1 MLGLLVKDF
10 KLLKNQKSFFLIL
23 IGFSLFFLYINHDAS
38 FVVGYVTFLS
48 CLFVVSSISY
58 DEFNNC
64 NAFLLTL
71 PVTRKEYT
79 VEKYGFGIL
88 IGSIAWVFAT
98 AMTIV
103 YSYFYINDFQLMEW
117 IGSCIVMLLVA
128 LIFMSVII
136 PVQLKFGQT
145 KGNIAMIICM
155 AGIAAVGFIGVKIAE
170 LLGIDILRII
180 DSLSTLGSVG
190 VLAIAIVIVGI
201 CLGISYNISL
211 QIMKKKEF

>member
-23 IGFSLFFLYINHDAS
+23 IGFSLFFLYMNNDTS

-64 NAFLLTL
+64 SAFLLTL

-79 VEKYGFGIL
+79 LEKYGFGIL
-88 IGSIAWVFAT
+88 IGTVAWILAT
-98 AMTIV
+98 AITIV
-103 YSYFYINDFQLMEW
+103 YSYFYVTDFQLMEW
-117 IGSCIVMLLVA
+117 LGTCAIMLFVA
-128 LIFMSVII
+128 FVFMSVII

-155 AGIAAVGFIGVKIAE
+155 AGIAAVGFVATKIAE
-170 LLGIDILRII
+170 LMGVDIIGMMN
-180 DSLSTLGSVG
+180 SLSSIGTAGIVT
-190 VLAIAIVIVGI
+190 IIMVIVGI
-201 CLGISYNISL
+201 CLVISYSISL
-211 QIMKKKEF
+211 QIVKKKEF

>member
-1 MLGLLVKDF
+1 MLGLLVKDL

-23 IGFSLFFLYINHDAS
+23 IGFSFFFLYINNDAD

-79 VEKYGFGIL
+79 LEKYGFGIL
-88 IGSIAWVFAT
+88 VGTIAWLFAT
-98 AMTIV
+98 AITIV
-103 YSYFYINDFQLMEW
+103 YSYFYISDFQLMEW
-117 IGSCIVMLLVA
+117 LGTCVIMLFVA
-128 LIFMSVII
+128 FIFMSVVI

-145 KGNIAMIICM
+145 KGNIAMVICI
-155 AGIAAVGFIGVKIAE
+155 AGIAAVGFVGVKISE
-170 LLGIDILRII
+170 WLGIDIFGII
-180 DSLSTLGSVG
+180 NSLSTIGTAGIVM
-190 VLAIAIVIVGI
+190 IIIVIVGI
-201 CLGISYNISL
+201 CFCFSYSISL
-211 QIMKKKEF
+211 QIMNKKEF

>member
-23 IGFSLFFLYINHDAS
+23 IGFSLFFLYMNNDTS

-64 NAFLLTL
+64 SAFLLTL

-79 VEKYGFGIL
+79 LEKYGFGIL
-88 IGSIAWVFAT
+88 IGTVAWILAT
-98 AMTIV
+98 AITIV
-103 YSYFYINDFQLMEW
+103 YSYFYVTDFQLMEW
-117 IGSCIVMLLVA
+117 LGTCAIMLFVA
-128 LIFMSVII
+128 FVFMSVII

-155 AGIAAVGFIGVKIAE
+155 AGIAAVGFVAIKIAE
-170 LLGIDILRII
+170 LMGIDIIGMM
-180 DSLSTLGSVG
+180 DSLSSMGTAG
-190 VLAIAIVIVGI
+190 IVTIIMAIVGI
-201 CLGISYNISL
+201 CLVISYSISL
-211 QIMKKKEF
+211 QIVKKKEF